1 MLNQA
6 LKLTRQFHRMS
17 QAALAEK
24 LSISKSYLSEL
35 ESGKKI
41 PTIDILERYSATFKV
56 PTSSF
61 LIFSENI
68 ATGETAFKP
77 AKKALRIME
86 WIAESADEEN

>member
-17 QAALAEK
+17 QSALAEK
-24 LSISKSYLSEL
+24 LSISRSYLSEL
-35 ESGKKI
+35 ESGKKV
-41 PTIDILERYSATFKV
+41 PTIDVLERYSVTFKV

-61 LIFSENI
+61 LMFSESI
-68 ATGETAFKP
+68 ETGKAAFKP

-86 WIAESADEEN
+86 WIAESADDEK